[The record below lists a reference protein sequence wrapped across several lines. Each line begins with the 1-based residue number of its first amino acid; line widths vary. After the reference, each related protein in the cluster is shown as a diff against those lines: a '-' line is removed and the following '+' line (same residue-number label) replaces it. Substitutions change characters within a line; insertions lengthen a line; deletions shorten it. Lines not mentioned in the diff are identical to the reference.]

1 MDSFGAPIMLTLP
14 PYKMNFSSK
23 NFLYYHPP
31 PPPPKKKKKSNGKSF
46 GACLKELIT

>member
-31 PPPPKKKKKSNGKSF
+31 PPPPKKKKNQTENLL
-46 GACLKELIT
+46 ALV